1 MDNHLTELPNKKL
14 AGFQQQTH
22 KNSLI
27 VAQSLHSTEKEL
39 IEAFTSHELIHV
51 LVERNQESASV
62 EFRNLIFRCV
72 SICSIKNKPDE
83 LTLSVLWDYTK
94 KNLSNYTLKEIEK
107 AVIFN
112 QSGQLADTIDH
123 FHVFDIAFFSK
134 VMDLWLILKNQTR
147 NRIAALLP
155 KPKDPELE
163 TPEQRYQG
171 LLNYINLN
179 QKFPEFWAWEAV
191 FKHMEDVGVINESL
205 ESKRL
210 LFNEIKVKLEVK
222 QEMDLM
228 NVADF
233 IERERI
239 TSGLTDRVIAECRK
253 ITVQKYLSHLITT

>member
-1 MDNHLTELPNKKL
+1 MDAMTGDITIGKHLEIKPSDAEKMFK
-14 AGFQQQTH
+14 Q
-22 KNSLI
+22 LI
-27 VAQSLHSTEKEL
+27 AYGVGTCGVNTAPDAIT
-39 IEAFTSHELIHV
+39 IG
-51 LVERNQESASV
+51 
-62 EFRNLIFRCV
+62 NLNEYVFGQL
-72 SICSIKNKPDE
+72 K
-83 LTLSVLWDYTK
+83 
-94 KNLSNYTLKEIEK
+94 NYTFEEVQRAIY
-107 AVIFN
+107 FN
-112 QSGQLADTIDH
+112 ATGEFQTKVKPYNL
-123 FHVFDIAFFSK
+123 FDVNFLSD
-134 VMDLWLILKNQTR
+134 VMTEWLILKNQTR

-155 KPKDPELE
+155 KPKEPELE
-163 TPEQRYQG
+163 THEQRYQG

-205 ESKRL
+205 ISKRL